1 MLHDDLSD
9 DLFASQSSI
18 LEFGHH
24 LQGLAVE
31 LLFDRGG
38 VGIVEEIARFC
49 GIDLAIV
56 EDIESFFSAGDMGL
70 VRIVEGKG
78 IGVAV
83 RINASPV
90 EWEVEEREGV
100 GAIVSA
106 CLKGGAE
113 VFSLA
118 GGGDG

>member
-1 MLHDDLSD
+1 M
-9 DLFASQSSI
+9 
-18 LEFGHH
+18 
-24 LQGLAVE
+24 
-31 LLFDRGG
+31 
-38 VGIVEEIARFC
+38 
-49 GIDLAIV
+49 AIV
-56 EDIESFFSAGDMGL
+56 EDIESFFSAGDTSL

-78 IGVAV
+78 VGVAV

-106 CLKGGAE
+106 CLDSGAE

>member
-1 MLHDDLSD
+1 MEKAP
-9 DLFASQSSI
+9 F
-18 LEFGHH
+18 LETV
-24 LQGLAVE
+24 L
-31 LLFDRGG
+31 R
-38 VGIVEEIARFC
+38 ARMVSFT
-49 GIDLAIV
+49 V
-56 EDIESFFSAGDMGL
+56 TNFFSSLTQMRRFFRL
-70 VRIVEGKG
+70 
-78 IGVAV
+78 

-106 CLKGGAE
+106 SLDGGAE